1 MKERFETFTLLLSK
15 INRNI
20 RKIKTEEMC
29 EFNLKS
35 NHVSCLFYLYK
46 LGKLTATE
54 LCELCQED
62 KATTS
67 RLLEHLEKD
76 DYVKC
81 DSSQKK
87 RYNSY
92 FVLTEKGIKLGKFIS
107 NKINEILEKASIGI
121 SEENRKIMYETLK
134 TISNNL
140 DKICEIY

>member
-15 INRNI
+15 INRSI
-20 RKIKTEEMC
+20 RKIKTEEMN

-35 NHVSCLFYLYK
+35 NHVSCLFYLFK
-46 LGKLTATE
+46 MGKLTATD

-67 RLLEHLEKD
+67 RLLEHLESNN
-76 DYVKC
+76 YVTC

-92 FVLTEKGIKLGKFIS
+92 FVLTEKGVKLGKFIS
-107 NKINEILEKASIGI
+107 DKINKILDEASIGLT
-121 SEENRKIMYETLK
+121 EENRKIMYDSLTL
-134 TISNNL
+134 ISNNL
-140 DKICEIY
+140 DKICGNY